1 MIEQS
6 WQKLGTFLEIKYFKN
21 QNIQNIFF
29 IKNWSSSPI
38 FFKKKMERFNQ
49 FSKLKND
56 FENKNFEIFE
66 EFVHNFGKSD
76 GEIIQWTDAYFHYT
90 HYL

>member
-1 MIEQS
+1 
-6 WQKLGTFLEIKYFKN
+6 
-21 QNIQNIFF
+21 
-29 IKNWSSSPI
+29 
-38 FFKKKMERFNQ
+38 MERFNQ

-76 GEIIQWTDAYFHYT
+76 GEIIQ
-90 HYL
+90 